1 VKLHDLI
8 AQYGALRKSMGEH
21 FASAESVLN
30 TFSRQMGPEIDV
42 EDIHADRVTAFLA
55 GTGPVTRYWHRK
67 HGVLRGLYHYAI
79 SRGVVTESPLPTIVP
94 KLPPRFVPYVYTRDE
109 LHRLVHATTSYRK
122 QHRKLEPHTLRAIVL
137 LLYGAG
143 LRVSEAVALTLGD
156 VDVPDAMMTVRN
168 TKFNKTRVVPLGPD
182 LSQVMAQYLTQR
194 QKAGHSQSPC
204 APFFVVRRGTP
215 VSVQLVEQTFRRL
228 CEYAGVRRTDG
239 ARYQPRLHD
248 LRHSFAVHRL
258 TSWYRQGANV
268 QTLLPRL
275 STYLGHVN
283 IAATQVY
290 LTMTPALLQEA
301 SVRFEQYAFEEVHH
315 D

>member
-1 VKLHDLI
+1 VKLQDVI
-8 AQYGALRKSMGEH
+8 AQYGTLKKSMGEH

-30 TFSRQMGPEIDV
+30 TFCRQMGAEIDV
-42 EDIHADRVTAFLA
+42 EDISADHVATFLA
-55 GTGPVTRYWHRK
+55 GRGPVTRYWHRK
-67 HGVLRGLYHYAI
+67 HGVLRGLYHYAM
-79 SRGVVTESPLPTIVP
+79 SRGFVTASPLPTTVP
-94 KLPPRFVPYVYTRDE
+94 KLPPRFVPYIYTRDE
-109 LHRLVHATTSYRK
+109 LSRLVHATTAYRK
-122 QHRKLEPHTLRAIVL
+122 EHRKLEPHTLRAIVL

-143 LRVSEAVALTLGD
+143 LRVSEAVALPLGE
-156 VDVPDAMMTVRN
+156 VDVSHALLTVRN
-168 TKFNKTRVVPLGPD
+168 TKFNKTRVVPLSAD
-182 LSQVMAQYLTQR
+182 LNQVMAQYLTQR
-194 QKAGHSQSPC
+194 QEVGHSQSAC
-204 APFFVVRRGTP
+204 APFFVLRRGTS

-258 TSWYRQGANV
+258 TSWYRQGADV
-268 QTLLPRL
+268 QTLLPCL

-290 LTMTPALLQEA
+290 LTMTPELLQEA
-301 SVRFEQYAFEEVHH
+301 SVRFEQYAFEEGCH

>member
-1 VKLHDLI
+1 MTLQDLS
-8 AQYGALRKSMGEH
+8 AQYVALRKSLGEH
-21 FASAESVLN
+21 GAGAESVLK
-30 TFSRQMGPEIDV
+30 TFCRQIGTEIDV
-42 EDIHADRVTAFLA
+42 EEIRAERVTAFLA

-67 HGVLRGLYHYAI
+67 YGVLRGFYHYAI
-79 SRGVVTESPLPTIVP
+79 SRGFVAASPLPTTVP
-94 KLPPRFVPYVYTRDE
+94 KPPAPFVPYVYTHDE
-109 LHRLVHATTSYRK
+109 LHRLLHSTTAYRK
-122 QHRKLEPHTLRAIVL
+122 QHRQLEPHTLRTIVL

-143 LRVSEAVALTLGD
+143 LRVSEATSLTLGD
-156 VDVPDAMMTVRN
+156 VDVPEALMTIRN

-182 LSQVMAQYLTQR
+182 LQQVMASYLTQR
-194 QKAGHSQSPC
+194 HAAGHAQSPQ

-215 VSVQLVEQTFRRL
+215 VSIQLVQQTFRCL

-258 TSWYRQGANV
+258 TTWYQQGADV
-268 QTLLPRL
+268 QHLLPCL

-290 LTMTPALLQEA
+290 LTMTPELLEEA
-301 SVRFEQYAFEEVHH
+301 SRRFAQYAFAEVRH